1 MKIRANA
8 KVFAALFGATALMAS
23 VPMIA
28 SAQDRPQTTEAEEEG
43 DSAQPVNDTW
53 ITTKVKAD
61 LMATSDVPGT
71 TIDVDTTNGTVKL
84 SGTVASKTEA
94 DKAVSVAKN
103 IKGVKSVDS
112 SGLKVAKGGN
122 K

>member
-23 VPMIA
+23 VPTIA
-28 SAQDRPQTTEAEEEG
+28 SAQDRQQTEAEEEG

-84 SGTVASKTEA
+84 SGTVASKAEA

-112 SGLKVAKGGN
+112 SGLKVAKGGS

>member
-1 MKIRANA
+1 MRANA

-23 VPMIA
+23 VPMLA

-84 SGTVASKTEA
+84 SGTVSSKAEA

-112 SGLKVAKGGN
+112 SGLKVAKGGT

>member
-84 SGTVASKTEA
+84 SGTVASKAEA

-103 IKGVKSVDS
+103 IKGVKSVDA
-112 SGLKVAKGGN
+112 SGLKVAKGGS

>member
-23 VPMIA
+23 VPMLA

-84 SGTVASKTEA
+84 SGTVSSKAEA

-112 SGLKVAKGGN
+112 SGLKVAKGGT

>member
-1 MKIRANA
+1 MRTAFTA
-8 KVFAALFGATALMAS
+8 VLSTAALVAGLSMPMMAMAQAQATE
-23 VPMIA
+23 V
-28 SAQDRPQTTEAEEEG
+28 EEG

-71 TIDVDTTNGTVKL
+71 TIDVDTVNGTVKL
-84 SGTVASKTEA
+84 KGSVDSKAAA
-94 DKAVSVAKN
+94 DKAVAVAKN
-103 IKGVKSVDS
+103 IKGVKHVDATA
-112 SGLKVAKGGN
+112 LKVAK